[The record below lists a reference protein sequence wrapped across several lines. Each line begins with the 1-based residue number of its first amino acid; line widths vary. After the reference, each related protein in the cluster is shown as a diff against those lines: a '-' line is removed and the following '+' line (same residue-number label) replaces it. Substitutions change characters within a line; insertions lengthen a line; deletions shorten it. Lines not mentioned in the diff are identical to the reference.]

1 MRWEWEEAH
10 SSKAS
15 NSQPLTL
22 LSYRGFSEPK
32 SEVPALFLMIGR
44 LPPGAGK
51 FISVLVEMTGSQE
64 QSTNQWRL
72 SLRNFGKC
80 STLELPH
87 PRTLSLET
95 YKFVLICIEFNI
107 Y

>member
-1 MRWEWEEAH
+1 MGR
-10 SSKAS
+10 STLSKAT

-51 FISVLVEMTGSQE
+51 FSPGYWL
-64 QSTNQWRL
+64 
-72 SLRNFGKC
+72 K
-80 STLELPH
+80 
-87 PRTLSLET
+87 
-95 YKFVLICIEFNI
+95 
-107 Y
+107 